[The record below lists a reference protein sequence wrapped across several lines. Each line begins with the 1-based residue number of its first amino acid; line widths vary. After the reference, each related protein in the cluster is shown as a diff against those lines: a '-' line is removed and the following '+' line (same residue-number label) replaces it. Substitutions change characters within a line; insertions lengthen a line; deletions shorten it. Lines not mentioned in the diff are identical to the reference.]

1 VQGFVRNQ
9 GDGWEWTLD
18 FLNRTVEEI
27 AITGREADS
36 GEELDAFSPY
46 LGFAA
51 AIGRRLGELHATL
64 AEPTD
69 DPNFAPLPADA
80 AALRGWAAGAKEQLG
95 LAFALLRGPRAWP
108 DEATE
113 RMAGW
118 LLSRKDALE
127 ATIDRLALGARDALQ
142 TRVHGDFH
150 LGQVLVV
157 QSDAFLIDFEGE
169 PARPMEQR
177 RAKGNGLRDAAGLL
191 RSFDYATAAAAM
203 GRAAASPGMQ
213 ERRAE
218 MLPRFRDRASAA
230 FLAAYRGVLREAA
243 HPWVAPDSEAALLD
257 LFLIEKAAYEI
268 RYEAANRPA
277 WLGIPVRGLE
287 EIVRRVV
294 PATEETV

>member
-1 VQGFVRNQ
+1 M
-9 GDGWEWTLD
+9 
-18 FLNRTVEEI
+18 
-27 AITGREADS
+27 
-36 GEELDAFSPY
+36 DAFSPY

-69 DPNFAPLPADA
+69 DPNFAPLPADP
-80 AALRGWAAGAKEQLG
+80 AALLGWAAGVKEQLDM
-95 LAFALLRGPRAWP
+95 AFALLRGPRQWP

-127 ATIDRLALGARDALQ
+127 AAVDALALGARGALQ

-218 MLPRFRDRASAA
+218 MLPRFRERASAA
-230 FLAAYRGVLREAA
+230 FLAAYRTVLREAA
-243 HPWVAPDSEAALLD
+243 HPWVAPESEAALLD

-268 RYEAANRPA
+268 RYEAANRPG

-294 PATEETV
+294 PATEETA